1 MKEILI
7 FIHERINCLYNYFV
21 NLILLIIKCWQSQ
34 LLFPLC
40 RSSDLRTQLRTLILL
55 HVTLSQYQAHNRTN
69 QDWMKQQIKILLV
82 ECIIITK
89 MKPDVLQVLVNSS
102 PWPAS
107 RCHLLVM
114 PTSAETQSAIAFNN
128 KKTAL
133 RSSYSTFMQI
143 MHISYIFKA
152 CIIEEF
158 ALISSIRH
166 PKLPSLVRSS
176 CMPHKRNVL
185 LFKSIE
191 KRPTLDRPKYIK
203 WFGNEILTCQQS
215 KFHCET
221 IWYI

>member
-89 MKPDVLQVLVNSS
+89 KKPDVLQVLVNSS

-114 PTSAETQSAIAFNN
+114 PTSAETQSAMD
-128 KKTAL
+128 
-133 RSSYSTFMQI
+133 SST
-143 MHISYIFKA
+143 ISKSPPKNGVIY
-152 CIIEEF
+152 CICDN
-158 ALISSIRH
+158 AY
-166 PKLPSLVRSS
+166 
-176 CMPHKRNVL
+176 HKQEPCFP
-185 LFKSIE
+185 LFKLGQIV
-191 KRPTLDRPKYIK
+191 
-203 WFGNEILTCQQS
+203 ILP
-215 KFHCET
+215 
-221 IWYI
+221 